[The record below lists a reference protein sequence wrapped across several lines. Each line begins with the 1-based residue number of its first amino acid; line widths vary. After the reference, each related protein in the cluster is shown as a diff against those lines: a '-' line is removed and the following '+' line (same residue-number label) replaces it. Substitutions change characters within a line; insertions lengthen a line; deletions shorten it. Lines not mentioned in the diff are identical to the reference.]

1 MRYLVTGGSGFIGSH
16 LVRQLLK
23 DGHEVVVLDDFSTGL
38 RTNLALN
45 TQTNLTIFD
54 GSVLDEP
61 VLKKSAQG
69 VDFIF
74 HLAAAVGVFN
84 IVEHPIES
92 LRINIKG
99 TENVLELAR
108 HQKIPV
114 LCTSSSEVYGKNTS
128 NNLSEDDDR
137 VLGSPAIARWSYSE
151 AKAIDE
157 FLSLAYH
164 REYGLETRVVRLFNT
179 VGPGQLGNYG
189 MVVPRFI
196 SAALKNEN
204 IEIYGT
210 GEQTRC
216 FTHVADVVEA
226 LIAISRSPRTIGEII
241 NIGNTDE
248 ISIKNLA
255 EKVITIID
263 SKSQIIFKEYREVYD
278 SNFEDMQRR
287 VPSIEKIKKLV
298 GWAPKRKLDDII
310 RDVIEHEKNG

>member
-1 MRYLVTGGSGFIGSH
+1 VRYLVTGGAGFIGSH
-16 LVRQLLK
+16 LVRRLLK
-23 DGHEVVVLDDFSTGL
+23 EGHEVVVLDDFSTGP

-45 TQTNLTIFD
+45 TKTHLTIFD
-54 GSVLDEP
+54 GSVLDQST
-61 VLKKSAQG
+61 LAKAAQG

-92 LRINIKG
+92 LRTNING

-108 HQKIPV
+108 RQKVPV

-128 NNLSEDDDR
+128 NSLSEDDDR
-137 VLGSPAIARWSYSE
+137 VIGSPAIARWSYSE

-157 FLSLAYH
+157 FLALAYH

-179 VGPGQLGNYG
+179 VGSGQLGSYG
-189 MVVPRFI
+189 MVVPRFV
-196 SAALKNEN
+196 SAALKGED

-226 LIAISRSPRTIGEII
+226 LLTISRSPKTIGEII

-248 ISIKNLA
+248 ISIKKLA
-255 EKVITIID
+255 ETIISMTG
-263 SKSQIIFKEYREVYD
+263 SKSEIVFKEYGEVYD

-287 VPSIEKIKKLV
+287 VPNIEKISRLV
-298 GWAPKRKLDDII
+298 EWTPKRKLDDII
-310 RDVIEHEKNG
+310 RDVVEHEKNG